1 MEDAVVLANAISRS
15 TTIEAGLRAYEDR
28 RRARANSVIAQSWRM
43 GNVLQLANPMAV
55 WLRDAISSTALG
67 QKVSDRLFARL
78 LCIVLPNLD

>member
-1 MEDAVVLANAISRS
+1 LEDAVVLANAISRS

-67 QKVSDRLFARL
+67 QKVSDRLFVRL